1 MLARMEQPDFPQ
13 PVGIFRDV
21 ERETYENLM
30 AHQIEEAVAR
40 QGRGQL
46 QKLIHSGDMWV
57 VD

>member
-1 MLARMEQPDFPQ
+1 MLARMEFPNFPQ

-21 ERETYENLM
+21 QRETYEDLLVN
-30 AHQIEEAVAR
+30 QIEAAVAK